1 MPQIREQLI
10 LEDRFTQPFTEFIQ
24 LAQRAASSMDMLQG
38 SLSNI
43 ETATARTALATESLG
58 TSFSRST
65 ASGASTSTAV
75 DGLTRRLLGLAS
87 AYAGLQTVSGLVNLS
102 DTFTQTTARLDLM
115 NDGLQT
121 TQELTRMIYQSAQA
135 SRGSFTETANMV
147 AKLGTLAGNAFDN
160 TQEIVAFAEQLNKQM
175 AISGTTA
182 QEGSAAMLQ
191 LTQAM
196 SSGVLR
202 GEELN
207 SVMEQTP
214 MIANTIAEYLGVST
228 GKMREMAAEG
238 QITAEVVKNAM
249 FWAADETN
257 AKFEEMPMTWAQVWQ
272 SFKNTATMA
281 LQPVLNAIN
290 WLANNIQII
299 APIVLGLAAAFGIFL
314 IAANWIQICAAV
326 TNFLTAAQAMLGAV
340 MATVW
345 GPIVIM
351 IVLVIAAIY
360 AVVAAINMLTGS
372 TISATGLITGAIA
385 AALAFVGNIF
395 VAAFNLIMDGLVFV
409 VNGFIGVANIIATV
423 FSNPARAAVGIIHGM
438 ADAILSILEGI
449 ASAIDTLFGSNLAG
463 AVSGWR
469 SKLSGW
475 VNEKWG
481 DLDVVIEPFDAES
494 LHMDRFNYGEAFDA
508 GYDWGSNLNFGG
520 LLGGGDMPSVS
531 VPEVSAPGAAI
542 PSDLLGDIGKSSG
555 TTADNTGALKKSV
568 DMTNEDLQMLVDLA
582 ERQYVAQV
590 NLTSQ
595 TPVINVTGQ
604 NTGNTAAD
612 RTALADAIKTVLL
625 EQRASG
631 TYRAYARV

>member
-10 LEDRFTQPFTEFIQ
+10 LEDHFTQSFTEFIQ
-24 LAQRAASSMDMLQG
+24 FAQRAASSMDTLQG

-43 ETATARTALATESLG
+43 ETATARTALATENLG

-65 ASGASTSTAV
+65 ASSASTSTAV

-87 AYAGLQTVSGLVNLS
+87 AYVGIQTVSGLVNLS

-121 TQELTRMIYQSAQA
+121 TQELTQMIYQSAQA

-175 AISGTTA
+175 AISGTSA

-249 FWAADETN
+249 FWAAEETN

-272 SFKNTATMA
+272 SFQNTATMA

-299 APIVLGLAAAFGIFL
+299 APIVLGLATAFGVFL

-326 TNFLTAAQAMLGAV
+326 TNFLTTAQAMLGAV

-345 GPIVIM
+345 GPIVIV

-360 AVVAAINMLTGS
+360 AVVAAINKLTGS
-372 TISATGLITGAIA
+372 TISAMGLITGAIA
-385 AALAFVGNIF
+385 AALAFIGNIF
-395 VAAFNLIMDGLVFV
+395 VAAFNLIVDGLVFV

-463 AVSGWR
+463 AVSSWR
-469 SKLSGW
+469 SNLSGW

-481 DLDVVIEPFDAES
+481 DLDVVIEPIDAES
-494 LHMDRFNYGEAFDA
+494 LHMDRFNYGDAFNS
-508 GYDWGSNLNFGG
+508 GYDWGSNLSFGG
-520 LLGGGDMPSVS
+520 LPSGGDMPSVS
-531 VPEVSAPGAAI
+531 IPAAAD
-542 PSDLLGDIGKSSG
+542 PSSLLGDIGKSSG
-555 TTADNTGALKKSV
+555 KTADNTGALKKSV

>member
-10 LEDRFTQPFTEFIQ
+10 LEDHFTQSFTEFIQ
-24 LAQRAASSMDMLQG
+24 FAQRAASSMDTLQG

-65 ASGASTSTAV
+65 ASSASTSTAV

-87 AYAGLQTVSGLVNLS
+87 AYVGIQTVSGLVNLS

-121 TQELTRMIYQSAQA
+121 TQELTQMIYQSAQA

-175 AISGTTA
+175 AISGTSA

-272 SFKNTATMA
+272 SFQNTATMA

-299 APIVLGLAAAFGIFL
+299 APIVLGLATAFGVFL

-326 TNFLTAAQAMLGAV
+326 TNFLTTAQAMLGAV

-345 GPIVIM
+345 GPIVIV

-385 AALAFVGNIF
+385 AALAFIGNIF
-395 VAAFNLIMDGLVFV
+395 VAAFNLIVDGLVFV

-494 LHMDRFNYGEAFDA
+494 LHMDRFNYGDAFSA
-508 GYDWGSNLNFGG
+508 GYDWGSNLSFGG
-520 LLGGGDMPSVS
+520 LPSGGDMPSV
-531 VPEVSAPGAAI
+531 AI
-542 PSDLLGDIGKSSG
+542 PAAADPSSLLGDIGKSSG
-555 TTADNTGALKKSV
+555 KTADNTGALKKSV

>member
-10 LEDRFTQPFTEFIQ
+10 LEDHFTQSFTEFIQ
-24 LAQRAASSMDMLQG
+24 FAQRAASSMDMLQG

-43 ETATARTALATESLG
+43 ETATARTALATENLG

-65 ASGASTSTAV
+65 ASSASTSTAV

-87 AYAGLQTVSGLVNLS
+87 AYVGIQTVSGLVNLS

-121 TQELTRMIYQSAQA
+121 TQELTQMIYQSAQA

-147 AKLGTLAGNAFDN
+147 AKLGTLAGNAFKNTQGIVN
-160 TQEIVAFAEQLNKQM
+160 TQEIVAFAEQLNKLM
-175 AISGTTA
+175 AISGTSA

-196 SSGVLR
+196 ASGVLR

-228 GKMREMAAEG
+228 GKLREMAAEG

-249 FWAADETN
+249 FWAAEETN

-272 SFKNTATMA
+272 SFQNTAMMVF
-281 LQPVLNAIN
+281 QPVLNAIN
-290 WLANNIQII
+290 AIANNISW
-299 APIVLGLAAAFGIFL
+299 LGPLVAGLGVAFGIFL
-314 IAANWIQICAAV
+314 IAANWIKICSAVSTAFGAIQTAVAAV
-326 TNFLTAAQAMLGAV
+326 TATA
-340 MATVW
+340 W
-345 GPIVIM
+345 GWPLII
-351 IVLVIAAIY
+351 IAALIGIFF
-360 AVVAAINMLTGS
+360 AAVAAVNYFSGS
-372 TISATGLITGAIA
+372 S
-385 AALAFVGNIF
+385 V
-395 VAAFNLIMDGLVFV
+395 
-409 VNGFIGVANIIATV
+409 
-423 FSNPARAAVGIIHGM
+423 SAVGIITGIFSALVSFLYNTVIVNLWNLFAAFANFIANVFRDPIGAIKVLFLDM
-438 ADAILSILEGI
+438 ATTVLGYISNIAHAIENLLNAIPGVEVSITGKLDSWLNNVKTAAANARSESEFVEYFKPLEYKDLTQSFTSGYESG
-449 ASAIDTLFGSNLAG
+449 ANFSNSVKDFFG
-463 AVSGWR
+463 V
-469 SKLSGW
+469 
-475 VNEKWG
+475 
-481 DLDVVIEPFDAES
+481 
-494 LHMDRFNYGEAFDA
+494 
-508 GYDWGSNLNFGG
+508 
-520 LLGGGDMPSVS
+520 GGGNMPSVS
-531 VPEVSAPGAAI
+531 VPAAAD
-542 PSDLLGDIGKSSG
+542 PSSLLGDIGKSSG
-555 TTADNTGALKKSV
+555 KTADNTGALKKSV

>member
-10 LEDRFTQPFTEFIQ
+10 LEDHFTQSFTEFIQ
-24 LAQRAASSMDMLQG
+24 FAQRAASSMDTLQG

-43 ETATARTALATESLG
+43 ETATARTALATENLG
-58 TSFSRST
+58 TTLSRST
-65 ASGASTSTAV
+65 ASSASTSTAV

-87 AYAGLQTVSGLVNLS
+87 AYVGIQTVSGLVNLS

-121 TQELTRMIYQSAQA
+121 TQELTQMIYQSAQA

-147 AKLGTLAGNAFDN
+147 AKLGTLAGNAFKNTQGIVN

-175 AISGTTA
+175 AISGTSA

-249 FWAADETN
+249 FWAAEETN

-272 SFKNTATMA
+272 SFQNTAMMVF
-281 LQPVLNAIN
+281 QPVLNAIN
-290 WLANNIQII
+290 AIANNISW
-299 APIVLGLAAAFGIFL
+299 LGPLVAGLGVAFGIFL
-314 IAANWIQICAAV
+314 IAANWIKICSAVSTAFGAIQTAVAAV
-326 TNFLTAAQAMLGAV
+326 TATA
-340 MATVW
+340 W
-345 GPIVIM
+345 GWPLII
-351 IVLVIAAIY
+351 IAALIGIFF
-360 AVVAAINMLTGS
+360 AAVAAVNYFSGS
-372 TISATGLITGAIA
+372 S
-385 AALAFVGNIF
+385 V
-395 VAAFNLIMDGLVFV
+395 
-409 VNGFIGVANIIATV
+409 
-423 FSNPARAAVGIIHGM
+423 SAVGIITGIFSALVSFLYNTVIVNLWNLFAAFANFIANVFRDPIGAIKVLFLDM
-438 ADAILSILEGI
+438 ATTVLGYISNIAHAIENLLNAIPGVEVSITGKLDSWLNNVKTAAANARSESEFVEYFKPLEYKDLTQSFTSGYESG
-449 ASAIDTLFGSNLAG
+449 ANFSNSVKDFFG
-463 AVSGWR
+463 V
-469 SKLSGW
+469 
-475 VNEKWG
+475 
-481 DLDVVIEPFDAES
+481 
-494 LHMDRFNYGEAFDA
+494 
-508 GYDWGSNLNFGG
+508 
-520 LLGGGDMPSVS
+520 GGGNMPSVS
-531 VPEVSAPGAAI
+531 VPAAAD
-542 PSDLLGDIGKSSG
+542 PSSLLGDIGKSSG
-555 TTADNTGALKKSV
+555 KTADNTGALKKSV

>member
-10 LEDRFTQPFTEFIQ
+10 LEDHFTQSFTEFIQ
-24 LAQRAASSMDMLQG
+24 FAQRAASSMDTLQG

-43 ETATARTALATESLG
+43 ETATARTALATENLG

-65 ASGASTSTAV
+65 ASSASTSTAV

-87 AYAGLQTVSGLVNLS
+87 AYVGIQTVSGLVNLS

-121 TQELTRMIYQSAQA
+121 TQELTQMIYQSAQA
-135 SRGSFTETANMV
+135 SRGSFTETANMI

-175 AISGTTA
+175 AISGTSA

-249 FWAADETN
+249 FWAAEETN

-272 SFKNTATMA
+272 SFQNTATMA

-299 APIVLGLAAAFGIFL
+299 APIVLGLATAFGVFL

-326 TNFLTAAQAMLGAV
+326 TNFLTTAQAMLGAV

-345 GPIVIM
+345 GPIVIV

-360 AVVAAINMLTGS
+360 AVVAAINKLTGS

-385 AALAFVGNIF
+385 VALAFIGNIF

-409 VNGFIGVANIIATV
+409 VNGFIGVANIIATA

-438 ADAILSILEGI
+438 ADAILSILEEI

-469 SKLSGW
+469 STLSGW

-494 LHMDRFNYGEAFDA
+494 LHMDRFNYGDAFSA
-508 GYDWGSNLNFGG
+508 GYDWGSNLSFGG
-520 LLGGGDMPSVS
+520 LPSGGGMPSVS
-531 VPEVSAPGAAI
+531 IPAAAD
-542 PSDLLGDIGKSSG
+542 PSSLLGDIGKSSG
-555 TTADNTGALKKSV
+555 KTADNTGALKKSV

-631 TYRAYARV
+631 TYRAYARI

>member
-10 LEDRFTQPFTEFIQ
+10 LEDHFTQSFTEFIQ
-24 LAQRAASSMDMLQG
+24 FAQRAASSMDALQG

-65 ASGASTSTAV
+65 ASSANTSTAV

-121 TQELTRMIYQSAQA
+121 TQELTQMIYQSAQA

-175 AISGTTA
+175 AISGTSA

-196 SSGVLR
+196 SSGALR

-228 GKMREMAAEG
+228 GKLREMAAEG

-272 SFKNTATMA
+272 SFQNTATMA

-299 APIVLGLAAAFGIFL
+299 APIVLGLATAFGVFL

-326 TNFLTAAQAMLGAV
+326 TNFLTTAQAMLGAV

-345 GPIVIM
+345 GPIVIV

-360 AVVAAINMLTGS
+360 AVVAAINKLTGS

-385 AALAFVGNIF
+385 VALAFIGNIF

-469 SKLSGW
+469 STLSGW

-494 LHMDRFNYGEAFDA
+494 LHMDRFNYGDAFSA
-508 GYDWGSNLNFGG
+508 GYDWGSNLNLGG
-520 LLGGGDMPSVS
+520 LPSGGNMPSVS
-531 VPEVSAPGAAI
+531 IPAAAD
-542 PSDLLGDIGKSSG
+542 PSSLLGDIGKSSG
-555 TTADNTGALKKSV
+555 KTADNTGALKKSV

-604 NTGNTAAD
+604 NTGNTTAD

>member
-10 LEDRFTQPFTEFIQ
+10 LEDHFTQSFTEFIQ
-24 LAQRAASSMDMLQG
+24 FAQRAASSMDTLQR

-43 ETATARTALATESLG
+43 ETATARTALATENLG

-65 ASGASTSTAV
+65 ASSASTSTAV
-75 DGLTRRLLGLAS
+75 DGLTRQLLGLAS
-87 AYAGLQTVSGLVNLS
+87 AYVGIQTVSGLVNLS

-121 TQELTRMIYQSAQA
+121 TQELTQMIYQSAQA

-147 AKLGTLAGNAFDN
+147 ARLGTLAGNAFDN

-175 AISGTTA
+175 AISGTSA

-196 SSGVLR
+196 ASGVLR

-228 GKMREMAAEG
+228 GKLREMAAEG

-272 SFKNTATMA
+272 SFQNTATMA

-299 APIVLGLAAAFGIFL
+299 APIVLGLATAFGVFL

-326 TNFLTAAQAMLGAV
+326 TSFLTTAQAMLGVV

-345 GPIVIM
+345 GPIVIA

-385 AALAFVGNIF
+385 AALAFIGNIF

-409 VNGFIGVANIIATV
+409 VNAFIGVANIIATV

-463 AVSGWR
+463 AVSSWR

-494 LHMDRFNYGEAFDA
+494 LHMDRFNYGDAFSA
-508 GYDWGSNLNFGG
+508 GYDWGSNLSFGG
-520 LLGGGDMPSVS
+520 LPSGGDIPSVS
-531 VPEVSAPGAAI
+531 IPAAAD
-542 PSDLLGDIGKSSG
+542 PSSLLGDIGKSSG
-555 TTADNTGALKKSV
+555 KTADNTGALKKSV

>member
-10 LEDRFTQPFTEFIQ
+10 LEDHFTQSFTEFIQ
-24 LAQRAASSMDMLQG
+24 LAQRAASSMDTLQG
-38 SLSNI
+38 SLANI
-43 ETATARTALATESLG
+43 EAATARTALATENLG

-65 ASGASTSTAV
+65 ASSANTSTAV

-87 AYAGLQTVSGLVNLS
+87 AYVGIQTVSGLVNLS

-121 TQELTRMIYQSAQA
+121 TQELTQMIYQSAQA

-175 AISGTTA
+175 AISGTSA

-249 FWAADETN
+249 FWAAEETN

-272 SFKNTATMA
+272 SFQNTATMA

-299 APIVLGLAAAFGIFL
+299 APIVLGLATAFGVFL

-326 TNFLTAAQAMLGAV
+326 TNFLTTAQAMLGAV

-345 GPIVIM
+345 GPIVIV

-360 AVVAAINMLTGS
+360 AVVAAINKLTGS

-385 AALAFVGNIF
+385 VALAFIGNIF

-409 VNGFIGVANIIATV
+409 VNAFIGVANIIATV

-463 AVSGWR
+463 AVSSWR

-494 LHMDRFNYGEAFDA
+494 LHMDRFNYGDAFSA
-508 GYDWGSNLNFGG
+508 GYDWGSNLSFGG
-520 LLGGGDMPSVS
+520 LPSGGGMPSVS
-531 VPEVSAPGAAI
+531 IPAAAG
-542 PSDLLGDIGKSSG
+542 PSSLLGDIGKSSG
-555 TTADNTGALKKSV
+555 KTADNTGALKKSV

>member
-10 LEDRFTQPFTEFIQ
+10 LEDHFTQSFTEFIQ
-24 LAQRAASSMDMLQG
+24 FAQRAASSMDTLQG

-43 ETATARTALATESLG
+43 ETATARTALATENLG

-65 ASGASTSTAV
+65 ASSASTSTAV

-87 AYAGLQTVSGLVNLS
+87 AYVGIQTVSGLVNLS

-121 TQELTRMIYQSAQA
+121 TQELTQMIYQSAQA

-147 AKLGTLAGNAFDN
+147 AKLGTLAGNAFKN

-175 AISGTTA
+175 AISGTSA

-249 FWAADETN
+249 FWAAEETN

-272 SFKNTATMA
+272 SFQNTATMA

-299 APIVLGLAAAFGIFL
+299 APIVLGLATAFGVFL

-326 TNFLTAAQAMLGAV
+326 TNFLTTAQAMLGAV

-345 GPIVIM
+345 GPIVIV

-385 AALAFVGNIF
+385 AALAFIGNIF

-463 AVSGWR
+463 AVSSWR

-481 DLDVVIEPFDAES
+481 DLDVVIEPLDAES
-494 LHMDRFNYGEAFDA
+494 LHMDRFNYGDAFSA
-508 GYDWGSNLNFGG
+508 GYDWGSNLSFGG
-520 LLGGGDMPSVS
+520 LPSGGNMPSVS
-531 VPEVSAPGAAI
+531 IPAAAD
-542 PSDLLGDIGKSSG
+542 PSSLLGDIGKSSG
-555 TTADNTGALKKSV
+555 KTADNTGALKKSV

>member
-10 LEDRFTQPFTEFIQ
+10 LEDHFTQSFTEFIQ
-24 LAQRAASSMDMLQG
+24 FAQRAASSMDTLQG

-43 ETATARTALATESLG
+43 ETATARTALAAENLG

-65 ASGASTSTAV
+65 ASSASTSTAV

-87 AYAGLQTVSGLVNLS
+87 AYVGIQTVSGLVNLS

-121 TQELTRMIYQSAQA
+121 TQELTQMIYQSAQA

-147 AKLGTLAGNAFDN
+147 AKLGTLAGNAFKNTQGIVN
-160 TQEIVAFAEQLNKQM
+160 TQEIVAFAEQLNKLM
-175 AISGTTA
+175 AISGTSA

-249 FWAADETN
+249 FWAAEETN

-272 SFKNTATMA
+272 SFQNTAMMVF
-281 LQPVLNAIN
+281 QPVLNAIN
-290 WLANNIQII
+290 AIANNISW
-299 APIVLGLAAAFGIFL
+299 LGPLVAGLGVAFGIFL
-314 IAANWIQICAAV
+314 IAANWIKICSAVSTAFGAIQTAVAAV
-326 TNFLTAAQAMLGAV
+326 TATA
-340 MATVW
+340 W
-345 GPIVIM
+345 GWPLII
-351 IVLVIAAIY
+351 IAALIGIFF
-360 AVVAAINMLTGS
+360 AAVAAVNYFSGS
-372 TISATGLITGAIA
+372 S
-385 AALAFVGNIF
+385 V
-395 VAAFNLIMDGLVFV
+395 
-409 VNGFIGVANIIATV
+409 
-423 FSNPARAAVGIIHGM
+423 SAVGIITGIFSALVSFLYNTVIVNLWNLFAAFANFIANVFRDPIGAIKVLFLDM
-438 ADAILSILEGI
+438 ATTVLGYISNIAHAIENLLNAIPGVEVSITGKLDSWLNNVKTAAANARSESEFVEYFKPLEYKDLTQSFTSGYESG
-449 ASAIDTLFGSNLAG
+449 ANFSNSVKDFFG
-463 AVSGWR
+463 V
-469 SKLSGW
+469 
-475 VNEKWG
+475 
-481 DLDVVIEPFDAES
+481 
-494 LHMDRFNYGEAFDA
+494 
-508 GYDWGSNLNFGG
+508 
-520 LLGGGDMPSVS
+520 GGGDMPSVS
-531 VPEVSAPGAAI
+531 IPAAAD
-542 PSDLLGDIGKSSG
+542 PSSLLGDIGKSSG
-555 TTADNTGALKKSV
+555 KTADNTGALKKSV

>member
-10 LEDRFTQPFTEFIQ
+10 LEDHFTQSFTEFIQ
-24 LAQRAASSMDMLQG
+24 FAQRAASSMDTLQG

-43 ETATARTALATESLG
+43 ETATARTALATENLG

-65 ASGASTSTAV
+65 ASSASTSTAV

-87 AYAGLQTVSGLVNLS
+87 AYVGIQTVSGLVNLS

-121 TQELTRMIYQSAQA
+121 TQELTQMIYQSAQA

-147 AKLGTLAGNAFDN
+147 AQLGTLAGNAFDN

-175 AISGTTA
+175 AISGTSA

-228 GKMREMAAEG
+228 GKLREMAAEG

-249 FWAADETN
+249 FWAAEETN

-272 SFKNTATMA
+272 SFQNTATMA

-299 APIVLGLAAAFGIFL
+299 APIVLGLATAFGVFL

-326 TNFLTAAQAMLGAV
+326 TNFLTTAQAMLGAV

-345 GPIVIM
+345 GPIVIV

-360 AVVAAINMLTGS
+360 AVVAAINKLTGS

-385 AALAFVGNIF
+385 AALAFIGNIF
-395 VAAFNLIMDGLVFV
+395 VAAFNLIIDGLVFV

-494 LHMDRFNYGEAFDA
+494 LHMDRFNYGDAFNS
-508 GYDWGSNLNFGG
+508 GYDWGSNLSFGG
-520 LLGGGDMPSVS
+520 LPSGGNMPSVS
-531 VPEVSAPGAAI
+531 IPAAAD
-542 PSDLLGDIGKSSG
+542 PSSLLGDIGKSSG
-555 TTADNTGALKKSV
+555 KTADNTGALKKSV

>member
-10 LEDRFTQPFTEFIQ
+10 LEDQFTQPFTEFIQ

-43 ETATARTALATESLG
+43 ETATARTALATENLG

-65 ASGASTSTAV
+65 ASSASASTAV

-87 AYAGLQTVSGLVNLS
+87 AYVGIQTVSGLVNLS

-121 TQELTRMIYQSAQA
+121 TQELTQMIYQSAQA

-175 AISGTTA
+175 AISGTSA

-249 FWAADETN
+249 FWAAEETN
-257 AKFEEMPMTWAQVWQ
+257 AKFEEMPMTWVQVWQ
-272 SFKNTATMA
+272 SFQNTATMA

-299 APIVLGLAAAFGIFL
+299 APIVLGLATAFGVFL
-314 IAANWIQICAAV
+314 IAANWIRICAAV
-326 TNFLTAAQAMLGAV
+326 TSFLTTAQAMLGAV

-345 GPIVIM
+345 GPIIIA

-385 AALAFVGNIF
+385 AALAFIGNIF

-409 VNGFIGVANIIATV
+409 VNAFIGVANIIATV

-463 AVSGWR
+463 AVSSWR
-469 SKLSGW
+469 STLSGW

-494 LHMDRFNYGEAFDA
+494 LHMDRFNYGDAFSA
-508 GYDWGSNLNFGG
+508 GYDWGSNLSFGG
-520 LLGGGDMPSVS
+520 LPSGGNMPSVS
-531 VPEVSAPGAAI
+531 IPAAAD
-542 PSDLLGDIGKSSG
+542 PSSLLGDIGKSSG
-555 TTADNTGALKKSV
+555 KTADNTGALKKSV

>member
-10 LEDRFTQPFTEFIQ
+10 LEDHFTQSFTEFIQ
-24 LAQRAASSMDMLQG
+24 FAQRAASSMDMLQG

-43 ETATARTALATESLG
+43 ETATARTALATENLG

-65 ASGASTSTAV
+65 ASSASTSTAV

-87 AYAGLQTVSGLVNLS
+87 AYVGIQTVSGLVNLS

-121 TQELTRMIYQSAQA
+121 TQELTQMIYQSAQA

-175 AISGTTA
+175 AISGTSA

-249 FWAADETN
+249 FWAAEETN

-272 SFKNTATMA
+272 SFQNTATMA

-299 APIVLGLAAAFGIFL
+299 APIVLGLATAFGVFL
-314 IAANWIQICAAV
+314 IAANWIRICAAV
-326 TNFLTAAQAMLGAV
+326 TSFLTTAQAMLGAV

-345 GPIVIM
+345 GPIVIV

-360 AVVAAINMLTGS
+360 AVVAAINKLTGS

-385 AALAFVGNIF
+385 AALAFIGNIF
-395 VAAFNLIMDGLVFV
+395 VAAFNLIVDGLVFV

-463 AVSGWR
+463 AVSSWR

-494 LHMDRFNYGEAFDA
+494 LHMDRFNYGDAFNS
-508 GYDWGSNLNFGG
+508 GYDWGSNLSFGG
-520 LLGGGDMPSVS
+520 LPSGGGMPSVS
-531 VPEVSAPGAAI
+531 IPAAAD
-542 PSDLLGDIGKSSG
+542 PSSLLGDIGKSSG
-555 TTADNTGALKKSV
+555 KTADNTGALKKSV

>member
-10 LEDRFTQPFTEFIQ
+10 LEDQFSQPFTEFIQ

-65 ASGASTSTAV
+65 ASSASTSTAV

-87 AYAGLQTVSGLVNLS
+87 AYVGIQTVSGLVNLS

-121 TQELTRMIYQSAQA
+121 TQELTQMIYQSAQA
-135 SRGSFTETANMV
+135 SRGSFTSTANMV
-147 AKLGTLAGNAFDN
+147 AKLGTLAGNAFKN

-175 AISGTTA
+175 AISGTSA
-182 QEGSAAMLQ
+182 QEGSATMLQ

-272 SFKNTATMA
+272 SFQNTATMA

-299 APIVLGLAAAFGIFL
+299 APIVLGLATAFGVFL

-326 TNFLTAAQAMLGAV
+326 TNFLTTAQAMLGAV

-345 GPIVIM
+345 GPIVIV

-372 TISATGLITGAIA
+372 TISATGLITGTIA
-385 AALAFVGNIF
+385 AALAFIGNIF

-463 AVSGWR
+463 AVSSWR

-494 LHMDRFNYGEAFDA
+494 LHMDRFNYGDAFSA
-508 GYDWGSNLNFGG
+508 GYDWGSNLSFDG

-531 VPEVSAPGAAI
+531 VPTAAD
-542 PSDLLGDIGKSSG
+542 PSSLLGDIGKSSG
-555 TTADNTGALKKSV
+555 KTADNTGALKKSV

>member
-10 LEDRFTQPFTEFIQ
+10 LENHFTQSFTEFIQ
-24 LAQRAASSMDMLQG
+24 FAQRAASSMDMLQG

-43 ETATARTALATESLG
+43 ETATARTALATENLG

-65 ASGASTSTAV
+65 ASSASTSTAV

-87 AYAGLQTVSGLVNLS
+87 AYVGIQTVSGLVNLS

-121 TQELTRMIYQSAQA
+121 TQELTQMIYQSAQA

-147 AKLGTLAGNAFDN
+147 AKLGILAGNAFDN

-175 AISGTTA
+175 AISGTSA

-272 SFKNTATMA
+272 SFQNTATMA

-299 APIVLGLAAAFGIFL
+299 APIVLGLATAFGVFL

-326 TNFLTAAQAMLGAV
+326 TNFLTIAQAMLGAV

-345 GPIVIM
+345 GPIVIV

-385 AALAFVGNIF
+385 AALAFIGNIF

-409 VNGFIGVANIIATV
+409 VNAFIGVANIIATV

-494 LHMDRFNYGEAFDA
+494 LHMDRFNYGDAFSA
-508 GYDWGSNLNFGG
+508 GYDWGSNLSFGG
-520 LLGGGDMPSVS
+520 LPSGGDMPSMS
-531 VPEVSAPGAAI
+531 IPAAAD
-542 PSDLLGDIGKSSG
+542 PSSLLGDIGKSSG
-555 TTADNTGALKKSV
+555 KTADNTGALKKSV

>member
-10 LEDRFTQPFTEFIQ
+10 LEDQFTQPFTEFIQ

-43 ETATARTALATESLG
+43 ETATARTALATENLG
-58 TSFSRST
+58 TTLSRST
-65 ASGASTSTAV
+65 ASSASTSTAV

-87 AYAGLQTVSGLVNLS
+87 AYVGIQTVSGLVNLS

-121 TQELTRMIYQSAQA
+121 TQELTQMIYQSAQA
-135 SRGSFTETANMV
+135 SRGSFAETANMV
-147 AKLGTLAGNAFDN
+147 AQLGTLAGNAFDN

-175 AISGTTA
+175 AISGTSA

-272 SFKNTATMA
+272 SFQNTATMA

-299 APIVLGLAAAFGIFL
+299 APIVLGLATAFGVFL
-314 IAANWIQICAAV
+314 IAANWIRICAAV
-326 TNFLTAAQAMLGAV
+326 TSFLTTAQAMLGAV

-345 GPIVIM
+345 GPIIIA

-372 TISATGLITGAIA
+372 TISATGLIAGTIA
-385 AALAFVGNIF
+385 VALAFIGNIF

-463 AVSGWR
+463 AVSSWR
-469 SKLSGW
+469 STLSGW

-494 LHMDRFNYGEAFDA
+494 LHMDRFNYGDAFSA
-508 GYDWGSNLNFGG
+508 GYDWGSNLSFGG
-520 LLGGGDMPSVS
+520 LPSGGGMPSVS
-531 VPEVSAPGAAI
+531 IPAAAD
-542 PSDLLGDIGKSSG
+542 PSSLLGDIGKSSG
-555 TTADNTGALKKSV
+555 KTADNTGALKKSV

>member
-10 LEDRFTQPFTEFIQ
+10 LEDHFTQSFTEFIQ
-24 LAQRAASSMDMLQG
+24 FAQRAASSMDTLQG

-43 ETATARTALATESLG
+43 ETATARTALATENLG

-65 ASGASTSTAV
+65 ASSASTSTAV

-87 AYAGLQTVSGLVNLS
+87 AYVGIQTVSGLVNLS

-121 TQELTRMIYQSAQA
+121 TQELTQMIYQSAQA

-147 AKLGTLAGNAFDN
+147 AKLGTLAGNAFKNTQGIVN
-160 TQEIVAFAEQLNKQM
+160 TQEIVAFAEQLNKLM
-175 AISGTTA
+175 AISGTSA

-196 SSGVLR
+196 ASGVLR

-207 SVMEQTP
+207 SVIEQTP

-228 GKMREMAAEG
+228 GKLREMAAEG

-249 FWAADETN
+249 FWAAEETN

-272 SFKNTATMA
+272 SFQNTAMMVF
-281 LQPVLNAIN
+281 QPVLNAIN
-290 WLANNIQII
+290 AIANNISW
-299 APIVLGLAAAFGIFL
+299 LGPLVAGLGVAFGIFL
-314 IAANWIQICAAV
+314 IAANWIKICSAVSTAFGAIQTAVAAV
-326 TNFLTAAQAMLGAV
+326 TATA
-340 MATVW
+340 W
-345 GPIVIM
+345 GWPLII
-351 IVLVIAAIY
+351 IAALIGIFF
-360 AVVAAINMLTGS
+360 AAVAAVNYFSGS
-372 TISATGLITGAIA
+372 S
-385 AALAFVGNIF
+385 V
-395 VAAFNLIMDGLVFV
+395 
-409 VNGFIGVANIIATV
+409 
-423 FSNPARAAVGIIHGM
+423 SAVGIITGIFSALVSFLYNTVIVNLWNLFAAFANFIANVFRDPIGAIKVLFLDM
-438 ADAILSILEGI
+438 ATTVLGYISNIAHAIENLLNAIPGVEVSITGKLDSWLNNVKTAAANARSESEFVEYFKPLEYKDLTQSFTSGYESG
-449 ASAIDTLFGSNLAG
+449 ANFSNSVKDFFG
-463 AVSGWR
+463 V
-469 SKLSGW
+469 
-475 VNEKWG
+475 
-481 DLDVVIEPFDAES
+481 
-494 LHMDRFNYGEAFDA
+494 
-508 GYDWGSNLNFGG
+508 
-520 LLGGGDMPSVS
+520 GGGNMPSVS
-531 VPEVSAPGAAI
+531 VPAAAD
-542 PSDLLGDIGKSSG
+542 PSSLLGDIGKSSG
-555 TTADNTGALKKSV
+555 KTADNTGALKKSV

>member
-10 LEDRFTQPFTEFIQ
+10 LEDHFTQSFTEFIQ
-24 LAQRAASSMDMLQG
+24 FAQRAASSMDTLQG

-43 ETATARTALATESLG
+43 ETATARTALATENLG

-65 ASGASTSTAV
+65 ASSASTSAAV

-87 AYAGLQTVSGLVNLS
+87 AYVGIQTVSGLVNLS

-121 TQELTRMIYQSAQA
+121 TQELTQMIYQSAQA

-147 AKLGTLAGNAFDN
+147 AQLGTLAGNAFDN

-175 AISGTTA
+175 AISGTSA

-228 GKMREMAAEG
+228 GQMREMAAEG

-249 FWAADETN
+249 FSAADETN

-272 SFKNTATMA
+272 SFQNTATMA

-299 APIVLGLAAAFGIFL
+299 APIVLGLATAFGVFL
-314 IAANWIQICAAV
+314 IAANWIRICAAV
-326 TNFLTAAQAMLGAV
+326 TSFLTTAQAMLGAV

-345 GPIVIM
+345 GPIVIV

-360 AVVAAINMLTGS
+360 AVVAAINKLTGS

-385 AALAFVGNIF
+385 AALAFIGNIF

-409 VNGFIGVANIIATV
+409 VNGFIGVANIIATA

-463 AVSGWR
+463 AVSSLR

-494 LHMDRFNYGEAFDA
+494 LHMDRFNYGDAFSA
-508 GYDWGSNLNFGG
+508 GYDWGSNLSFGG
-520 LLGGGDMPSVS
+520 LPSGGDMPSVS
-531 VPEVSAPGAAI
+531 IPAAAD
-542 PSDLLGDIGKSSG
+542 PSSLLGDIGKSSG
-555 TTADNTGALKKSV
+555 KTADNTGALKKSV
-568 DMTNEDLQMLVDLA
+568 DMTNEDLRMLVDLA

>member
-10 LEDRFTQPFTEFIQ
+10 LEDHFTQSFTEFIQ
-24 LAQRAASSMDMLQG
+24 FAQRAASSMDTLQG

-43 ETATARTALATESLG
+43 ETATARTALATENLG

-65 ASGASTSTAV
+65 ASSASTSTAV

-87 AYAGLQTVSGLVNLS
+87 AYVGIQTVSGLVNLS

-121 TQELTRMIYQSAQA
+121 TQELTQMIYQSAQA

-175 AISGTTA
+175 AISGTSA

-207 SVMEQTP
+207 SVMEQAP

-228 GKMREMAAEG
+228 GKLREMAAEG

-249 FWAADETN
+249 FWAAEETN

-272 SFKNTATMA
+272 SFQNTAMMVF
-281 LQPVLNAIN
+281 QPVLNAIN
-290 WLANNIQII
+290 AIANNISW
-299 APIVLGLAAAFGIFL
+299 LGPLVAGLGVAFGIFL
-314 IAANWIQICAAV
+314 IAANWIKICSAVSTAFGAIQTAVAAV
-326 TNFLTAAQAMLGAV
+326 TATA
-340 MATVW
+340 W
-345 GPIVIM
+345 GWPLII
-351 IVLVIAAIY
+351 IAALIGIFF
-360 AVVAAINMLTGS
+360 AAVAAVNYFSGS
-372 TISATGLITGAIA
+372 S
-385 AALAFVGNIF
+385 V
-395 VAAFNLIMDGLVFV
+395 
-409 VNGFIGVANIIATV
+409 
-423 FSNPARAAVGIIHGM
+423 SAVGIVT
-438 ADAILSILEGI
+438 GI
-449 ASAIDTLFGSNLAG
+449 FSALVSFLYNTVIVNLWNLFAMFANFIANVFRDPIG
-463 AVSGWR
+463 AVKVLFLDMATTVLGYISNIAHAIENLLNAIPGVEVSITGKLDSWLNNVKTAAANARSESEFVEYFKPLEYKDLTQSFTSGYE
-469 SKLSGW
+469 SGA
-475 VNEKWG
+475 N
-481 DLDVVIEPFDAES
+481 F
-494 LHMDRFNYGEAFDA
+494 
-508 GYDWGSNLNFGG
+508 SNSVKDFFGV
-520 LLGGGDMPSVS
+520 GGGNMPSVS
-531 VPEVSAPGAAI
+531 VPAAAD
-542 PSDLLGDIGKSSG
+542 PSSLLGDIGKSSG
-555 TTADNTGALKKSV
+555 KTADNTGALKKSV

>member
-10 LEDRFTQPFTEFIQ
+10 LEDHFTQSFTEFIQ
-24 LAQRAASSMDMLQG
+24 FAQRAASSMDTLQG

-43 ETATARTALATESLG
+43 ETATARTALATENLG

-65 ASGASTSTAV
+65 ASSASTSTAV

-87 AYAGLQTVSGLVNLS
+87 AYVGIQTVSGLVNLS

-121 TQELTRMIYQSAQA
+121 TQELTQMIYQSAQA
-135 SRGSFTETANMV
+135 SRGSFAETANMV
-147 AKLGTLAGNAFDN
+147 AKLGILAGNAFDN

-175 AISGTTA
+175 AISGTSA

-196 SSGVLR
+196 ASGVLR

-272 SFKNTATMA
+272 SFQNTATMA

-299 APIVLGLAAAFGIFL
+299 TPIVLGLATAFGVFL

-326 TNFLTAAQAMLGAV
+326 TNFLTTAQAMLGAV

-345 GPIVIM
+345 GPIVIV
-351 IVLVIAAIY
+351 IALVIAAIY

-385 AALAFVGNIF
+385 AALAFIGNIF

-463 AVSGWR
+463 AVSSWR

-494 LHMDRFNYGEAFDA
+494 LHMDRFSYGDAFSA
-508 GYDWGSNLNFGG
+508 GYDWGSNLSFGG
-520 LLGGGDMPSVS
+520 LPSGGDVPSMS
-531 VPEVSAPGAAI
+531 IPAAAD
-542 PSDLLGDIGKSSG
+542 PSSLLGDIGKSSG
-555 TTADNTGALKKSV
+555 KTADNTGALKKSV

>member
-10 LEDRFTQPFTEFIQ
+10 LEDQFSQPFTEFIQ

-43 ETATARTALATESLG
+43 ETATARTALATENLG

-65 ASGASTSTAV
+65 ASSASTSTAV

-87 AYAGLQTVSGLVNLS
+87 AYMGIQTVSGLVNLS

-115 NDGLQT
+115 NNGLQT
-121 TQELTRMIYQSAQA
+121 TQELTQMIYQSAQA

-147 AKLGTLAGNAFDN
+147 AKLGTLAGNAFKNAQGIVN

-175 AISGTTA
+175 AISGTSA

-272 SFKNTATMA
+272 SFQNTAIMVF
-281 LQPVLNAIN
+281 QPVLNAIN
-290 WLANNIQII
+290 AIANNISW
-299 APIVLGLAAAFGIFL
+299 LGPLVAGLGIAFGIFL
-314 IAANWIQICAAV
+314 IAANWIKICSAVSAAFGAIQTAVAAV
-326 TNFLTAAQAMLGAV
+326 TATA
-340 MATVW
+340 W
-345 GPIVIM
+345 GWPLII
-351 IVLVIAAIY
+351 IAALIGIFF
-360 AVVAAINMLTGS
+360 AAVAAVNYFSGS
-372 TISATGLITGAIA
+372 S
-385 AALAFVGNIF
+385 V
-395 VAAFNLIMDGLVFV
+395 
-409 VNGFIGVANIIATV
+409 
-423 FSNPARAAVGIIHGM
+423 SAVGIITGVFSALVGFLYNTVIVNLWNLFAMFANFLANVFKNPIGAIKVLFYDM
-438 ADAILSILEGI
+438 ATTVLGYISNIAHAIENLLNAIPGVEVSITGKLDSWLNNVKTAAANARSENEFVEYFKPLEYKDLTQSFTSGYESG
-449 ASAIDTLFGSNLAG
+449 ANFSNSVKDFFG
-463 AVSGWR
+463 V
-469 SKLSGW
+469 
-475 VNEKWG
+475 
-481 DLDVVIEPFDAES
+481 
-494 LHMDRFNYGEAFDA
+494 
-508 GYDWGSNLNFGG
+508 
-520 LLGGGDMPSVS
+520 GGGDMPSVS
-531 VPEVSAPGAAI
+531 VPTAAD
-542 PSDLLGDIGKSSG
+542 PSSLLGDIGKSSG
-555 TTADNTGALKKSV
+555 KTADNTGALKKSV

>member
-10 LEDRFTQPFTEFIQ
+10 LEDHFTQSFTEFIQ
-24 LAQRAASSMDMLQG
+24 FAQRAASSMDTLQG

-43 ETATARTALATESLG
+43 ETATARTALATENLG

-65 ASGASTSTAV
+65 ASSASTSTAV

-87 AYAGLQTVSGLVNLS
+87 AYVGIQTVSGLVNLS

-121 TQELTRMIYQSAQA
+121 TQELTQMIYQSAQA

-147 AKLGTLAGNAFDN
+147 AQLGTLAGNAFDN
-160 TQEIVAFAEQLNKQM
+160 TQEIAAFAEQLNKQM
-175 AISGTTA
+175 AISGTSA

-249 FWAADETN
+249 FWAAEETN

-272 SFKNTATMA
+272 SFQNTATMA

-299 APIVLGLAAAFGIFL
+299 APIVLGLATAFGVFL

-326 TNFLTAAQAMLGAV
+326 TNFLTTAQAMLGAV

-345 GPIVIM
+345 GPIVIV

-385 AALAFVGNIF
+385 AALAFIGNIF

-409 VNGFIGVANIIATV
+409 VNAFIGVANIIATV

-463 AVSGWR
+463 AVSSWR
-469 SKLSGW
+469 GKLSGW

-494 LHMDRFNYGEAFDA
+494 LHMDRFNYGDAFSA
-508 GYDWGSNLNFGG
+508 GYDWGSNLSFGG
-520 LLGGGDMPSVS
+520 LPSGGNMPSVS
-531 VPEVSAPGAAI
+531 IPAAAD
-542 PSDLLGDIGKSSG
+542 PSSLLGDIGKSSG
-555 TTADNTGALKKSV
+555 KTADNTGALKKSV

>member
-10 LEDRFTQPFTEFIQ
+10 LEDHFTQSFTEFIQ
-24 LAQRAASSMDMLQG
+24 FAQRAASSMDTLQG

-43 ETATARTALATESLG
+43 ETATARTALATENLG

-65 ASGASTSTAV
+65 ASSASTSTAV

-87 AYAGLQTVSGLVNLS
+87 AYVGIQTVSGLVNLS

-121 TQELTRMIYQSAQA
+121 TQELTQMIYQSAQA

-175 AISGTTA
+175 AISGTSA

-249 FWAADETN
+249 FWAAEETN

-272 SFKNTATMA
+272 SFQNTATMA

-299 APIVLGLAAAFGIFL
+299 APIVLWLATAFGVFL
-314 IAANWIQICAAV
+314 IAANWIRICAAV
-326 TNFLTAAQAMLGAV
+326 TNFLKTAQAKLGAV

-345 GPIVIM
+345 GPIVIV

-360 AVVAAINMLTGS
+360 AVVAAINKLTGS

-385 AALAFVGNIF
+385 VALAFIGNIF

-463 AVSGWR
+463 AVSSWR

-494 LHMDRFNYGEAFDA
+494 LHMDRFNYGDAFSA
-508 GYDWGSNLNFGG
+508 GYDWGSNLSFGG
-520 LLGGGDMPSVS
+520 LPSGGDMPSVS
-531 VPEVSAPGAAI
+531 IPAAAD
-542 PSDLLGDIGKSSG
+542 PSSLLGDIGKSSG
-555 TTADNTGALKKSV
+555 KTADNTGALKKSV

>member
-10 LEDRFTQPFTEFIQ
+10 LEDHFTQPFTEFIQ

-43 ETATARTALATESLG
+43 ETATARTALATENLG

-65 ASGASTSTAV
+65 ASSASTSTAV

-87 AYAGLQTVSGLVNLS
+87 AYVGIQTVSGLVNLS

-121 TQELTRMIYQSAQA
+121 TQELTQMIYQSAQA
-135 SRGSFTETANMV
+135 SRGSFTSTANMV
-147 AKLGTLAGNAFDN
+147 AKLGTLAGNAFKN

-175 AISGTTA
+175 AISGTSA

-299 APIVLGLAAAFGIFL
+299 APIVLGLTTAFGIFL
-314 IAANWIQICAAV
+314 IAANWIRICAAV
-326 TNFLTAAQAMLGAV
+326 TNLLRTAQAMLGAV

-351 IVLVIAAIY
+351 IVIVITAIY
-360 AVVAAINMLTGS
+360 AVVAAINALTGS
-372 TISATGLITGAIA
+372 TISATGLITGTIA

-463 AVSGWR
+463 AVSSWR
-469 SKLSGW
+469 STLGGW

-494 LHMDRFNYGEAFDA
+494 LHMDRFNYGDAFSA
-508 GYDWGSNLNFGG
+508 GYDWGSNLSFGG
-520 LLGGGDMPSVS
+520 LPSGGDMPSVS
-531 VPEVSAPGAAI
+531 IPAAAD
-542 PSDLLGDIGKSSG
+542 PSSLLGDIGKSSG
-555 TTADNTGALKKSV
+555 KTADNTGALKKSV

>member
-10 LEDRFTQPFTEFIQ
+10 LEDHFTQSFTEFIQ
-24 LAQRAASSMDMLQG
+24 FAQRAASSMDTLQG
-38 SLSNI
+38 SLANI
-43 ETATARTALATESLG
+43 ETATARTALATENLG

-65 ASGASTSTAV
+65 ASSASTSTAV

-87 AYAGLQTVSGLVNLS
+87 AYAGIQTVSGLVNLS

-121 TQELTRMIYQSAQA
+121 TQELTQMIYQSAQA

-147 AKLGTLAGNAFDN
+147 AQLGTLAGNAFDN

-175 AISGTTA
+175 AISGTSA

-196 SSGVLR
+196 ASGVLR

-228 GKMREMAAEG
+228 GKLREMAAEG

-272 SFKNTATMA
+272 SFQNTATMA

-299 APIVLGLAAAFGIFL
+299 APIVLGLATAFGVFL

-326 TNFLTAAQAMLGAV
+326 TNFLTTAQAMLGVV

-345 GPIVIM
+345 GPIVIV

-360 AVVAAINMLTGS
+360 AVVAAINKLTGS

-385 AALAFVGNIF
+385 VALAFIGNIF

-409 VNGFIGVANIIATV
+409 VNAFIGVANIIATV

-494 LHMDRFNYGEAFDA
+494 LHMDRVNYGDAFNS
-508 GYDWGSNLNFGG
+508 GYDWGSNLSFGG
-520 LLGGGDMPSVS
+520 LPSGGNMPSVS
-531 VPEVSAPGAAI
+531 IPAAAD
-542 PSDLLGDIGKSSG
+542 PSSLLGDIGKSSG
-555 TTADNTGALKKSV
+555 KTADNTGALKKSV

>member
-10 LEDRFTQPFTEFIQ
+10 LEDHFTQSFTEFIQ
-24 LAQRAASSMDMLQG
+24 FAQRAASSMDTLQG

-43 ETATARTALATESLG
+43 ETATARTALATENLG

-65 ASGASTSTAV
+65 ASSASTSTAV

-87 AYAGLQTVSGLVNLS
+87 AYVGIQTVSGLVNLS

-121 TQELTRMIYQSAQA
+121 TQELTQMIYQSAQA

-147 AKLGTLAGNAFDN
+147 AQLGTLAGNAFKNTQGIVN

-175 AISGTTA
+175 AISGTSA

-249 FWAADETN
+249 FWAAEETN

-272 SFKNTATMA
+272 SFQNTAMMVF
-281 LQPVLNAIN
+281 QPVLNAIN
-290 WLANNIQII
+290 AIANNISW
-299 APIVLGLAAAFGIFL
+299 LGPLVAGLGVAFGIFL
-314 IAANWIQICAAV
+314 IAANWIKICSAVSTAFGAIQTAVAAV
-326 TNFLTAAQAMLGAV
+326 TATA
-340 MATVW
+340 W
-345 GPIVIM
+345 GWPLII
-351 IVLVIAAIY
+351 IAALIGIFF
-360 AVVAAINMLTGS
+360 AAVAAVNYFSGS
-372 TISATGLITGAIA
+372 S
-385 AALAFVGNIF
+385 V
-395 VAAFNLIMDGLVFV
+395 
-409 VNGFIGVANIIATV
+409 
-423 FSNPARAAVGIIHGM
+423 SAVGIITGIFSALVSFLYNTVIVNLWNLFAAFANFIANVFRDPIGAIKVLFLDM
-438 ADAILSILEGI
+438 ATTVLGYISNIAHAIENLLNAIPGVEVSITGKLDSWLNNVKTAAANARSESEFVEYFKPLEYKDLTQSFTSGYESG
-449 ASAIDTLFGSNLAG
+449 ANFSNSVKDFFG
-463 AVSGWR
+463 V
-469 SKLSGW
+469 
-475 VNEKWG
+475 
-481 DLDVVIEPFDAES
+481 
-494 LHMDRFNYGEAFDA
+494 
-508 GYDWGSNLNFGG
+508 
-520 LLGGGDMPSVS
+520 GGGNMPSVS
-531 VPEVSAPGAAI
+531 VPAAAD
-542 PSDLLGDIGKSSG
+542 PSSLLGDIGKSSG
-555 TTADNTGALKKSV
+555 KTADNTGALKKSV

>member
-10 LEDRFTQPFTEFIQ
+10 LEDHFTQSFTEFIQ
-24 LAQRAASSMDMLQG
+24 FAQRAASSMDTLQR

-43 ETATARTALATESLG
+43 ETATARTALATENLG

-65 ASGASTSTAV
+65 ASSASTSTAV
-75 DGLTRRLLGLAS
+75 DGLTRQLLGLAS
-87 AYAGLQTVSGLVNLS
+87 AYVGIQTVSGLVNLS

-121 TQELTRMIYQSAQA
+121 TQELTQMIYQSAQA

-147 AKLGTLAGNAFDN
+147 AQLGTLAGNAFDN

-175 AISGTTA
+175 AISGTSA

-196 SSGVLR
+196 ASGVLR

-228 GKMREMAAEG
+228 GKLREMAAEG

-272 SFKNTATMA
+272 SFQNTATMA

-299 APIVLGLAAAFGIFL
+299 APIVLGLATAFGVFL

-326 TNFLTAAQAMLGAV
+326 TSFLTTAQAMLGVV

-345 GPIVIM
+345 GPIVIA

-385 AALAFVGNIF
+385 AALAFIGNIF

-409 VNGFIGVANIIATV
+409 VNAFIGVANIIATV

-463 AVSGWR
+463 AVSSWR

-494 LHMDRFNYGEAFDA
+494 LHMDRFNYGDAFSA
-508 GYDWGSNLNFGG
+508 GYDWGSNLSFGG
-520 LLGGGDMPSVS
+520 LPSGGDIPSVS
-531 VPEVSAPGAAI
+531 IPAAAD
-542 PSDLLGDIGKSSG
+542 PSSLLGDIGKSSG
-555 TTADNTGALKKSV
+555 KTADNTGALKKSV

>member
-10 LEDRFTQPFTEFIQ
+10 LEDHFTQSFTEFIQ
-24 LAQRAASSMDMLQG
+24 FAQRAASSMDTLQG

-43 ETATARTALATESLG
+43 ETATARTALATENLG

-65 ASGASTSTAV
+65 ASSASTSTAV

-87 AYAGLQTVSGLVNLS
+87 AYVGIQTVSGLVNLS

-121 TQELTRMIYQSAQA
+121 TQELTQMIYQSAQA

-175 AISGTTA
+175 AISGTSA

-272 SFKNTATMA
+272 SFQNTATMA

-299 APIVLGLAAAFGIFL
+299 APIVLGLATAFGVFL
-314 IAANWIQICAAV
+314 IAANWIRICAAV
-326 TNFLTAAQAMLGAV
+326 TSFLTTAQAMLGAV

-345 GPIVIM
+345 GPIVIV

-372 TISATGLITGAIA
+372 TISATGLIAGAIA
-385 AALAFVGNIF
+385 AALAFIGNIF

-469 SKLSGW
+469 STLSGW

-494 LHMDRFNYGEAFDA
+494 LHMDRFNYGDAFSA
-508 GYDWGSNLNFGG
+508 GYDWGSNLSFDG

-531 VPEVSAPGAAI
+531 VPTAAD
-542 PSDLLGDIGKSSG
+542 PSSLLGDIGKSSG
-555 TTADNTGALKKSV
+555 KTADNTGALKKSV